1 MNNSTNVQSLEMD
14 SAQEGVGEK
23 PYQSSL
29 LSLFASE
36 IGKW

>member
-1 MNNSTNVQSLEMD
+1 MNNSTNIQSLGMD
-14 SAQEGVGEK
+14 SSQEGVGEK

-29 LSLFASE
+29 LNLIASV